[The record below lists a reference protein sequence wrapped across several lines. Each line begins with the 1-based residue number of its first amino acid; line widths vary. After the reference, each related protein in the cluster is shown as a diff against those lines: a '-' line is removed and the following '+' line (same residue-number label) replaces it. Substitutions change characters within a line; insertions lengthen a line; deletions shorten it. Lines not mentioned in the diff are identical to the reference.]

1 MENQIIEL
9 LKERIAEL
17 QAENKDLR
25 AIIERFASRET
36 NIVVNSYNGSN
47 AEAHHTSKDSHS
59 TKDSHTS
66 SQGGVNIENK

>member
-47 AEAHHTSKDSHS
+47 AEAHHTSNAEAH
-59 TKDSHTS
+59 HTS
-66 SQGGVNIENK
+66 SQGGVHIENK